1 MDKVPNKELYDE
13 IPKVS
18 SKIRDRRLRA
28 AGHFYRHTDEAASRF
43 LLWVPKHGSSGARN
57 KTYVQVLFEDTGLE
71 NISELAYLMEDRCA
85 WKLSYADV

>member
-1 MDKVPNKELYDE
+1 MDNVPNKELYDE

-18 SKIRDRRLRA
+18 AKIRRRRLRA
-28 AGHFYRHTDEAASRF
+28 AGHFYRHTEEAASRF

-57 KTYVQVLFEDTGLE
+57 MTNIEVLLEDTSFE
-71 NISELAYLMEDRCA
+71 NISELACLMEDYWA

>member
-18 SKIRDRRLRA
+18 PKTRESRLSA
-28 AGHFYRHTDEAASRF
+28 AGHFYRYTEEAVSRF

-57 KTYVQVLFEDTGLE
+57 KTYVQVLLEDTGLE
-71 NISELAYLMEDRCA
+71 NISELACLMGGSLCMEI
-85 WKLSYADV
+85 KLC